1 MNTYS
6 KYAALLFFLAQ
17 ATLAAEPRTE
27 HTFQLAEGETPPVAT
42 LDDASWLVGSWAGT
56 AFGSQFEQVW
66 STPSAGSMVGTF
78 KLMNEGQ
85 VVFYEILLL
94 TVEDGVLSLKVKH
107 FNPDFTAWEEKEE
120 YVDFRLV
127 DFDEQALHFK
137 GLSFYRRGVDRM
149 DAYIVMRNGEE
160 IREEP
165 LSYQRVR

>member
-1 MNTYS
+1 MKT
-6 KYAALLFFLAQ
+6 AAILGVLSLCLAQ
-17 ATLAAEPRTE
+17 AGLAAEPRTE

-42 LDDASWLVGSWAGT
+42 LEDASWLVGSWTGS

-66 STPSAGSMVGTF
+66 SAPSAGSMVGTF

-94 TVEDGVLSLKVKH
+94 TVDNGVLSLKVKH
-107 FNPDFTAWEEKEE
+107 FTPEFVAWEEKADF
-120 YVDFRLV
+120 VDFRLV
-127 DFDEQALHFK
+127 DFSEGELHFK
-137 GLSFYRRGVDRM
+137 GLSFYRRGDDRM

-165 LSYQRVR
+165 LVYQRVE